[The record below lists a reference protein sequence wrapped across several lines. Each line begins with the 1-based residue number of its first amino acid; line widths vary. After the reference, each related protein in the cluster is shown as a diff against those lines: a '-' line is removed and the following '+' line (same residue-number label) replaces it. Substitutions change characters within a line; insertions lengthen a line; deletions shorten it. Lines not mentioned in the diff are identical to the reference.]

1 MIQGDTMP
9 RDRIR
14 KTYTLGPDDLARL
27 DRIAA
32 VKTGGNSSRALSLA
46 LELAALVLE
55 RPGTAGA
62 ATAAEALEAYRADPT
77 PGGRR

>member
-1 MIQGDTMP
+1 MTQGGTMP

-32 VKTGGNSSRALSLA
+32 IKSAGNSSRALSLA
-46 LELAALVLE
+46 LEIAALVMEL
-55 RPGTAGA
+55 PAAAGA
-62 ATAAEALEAYRADPT
+62 ATAADALAAWRRGL
-77 PGGRR
+77 PGKG